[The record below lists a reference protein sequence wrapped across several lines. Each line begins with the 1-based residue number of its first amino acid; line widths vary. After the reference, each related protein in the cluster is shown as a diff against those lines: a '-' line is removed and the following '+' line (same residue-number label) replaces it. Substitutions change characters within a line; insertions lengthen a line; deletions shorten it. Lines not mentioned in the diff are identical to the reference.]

1 MEVIPIEILLV
12 EDDPGDVL
20 LTRRSLEKG
29 KIKNSL
35 NVVNDGE
42 AALRFLRR
50 EAGYTDAPR
59 PDLIF
64 LDLNLPKMDG
74 KEVLAEVKSDP
85 DLRRIPVIVLTT
97 SNAEQDVLRSYNLHA
112 NLYITKPVD
121 ADKFLGIVSTIDEF
135 FVTIVRLPSS

>member
-42 AALRFLRR
+42 AAMRFLRR

>member
-1 MEVIPIEILLV
+1 
-12 EDDPGDVL
+12 
-20 LTRRSLEKG
+20 
-29 KIKNSL
+29 
-35 NVVNDGE
+35 
-42 AALRFLRR
+42 
-50 EAGYTDAPR
+50 
-59 PDLIF
+59 
-64 LDLNLPKMDG
+64 MDG